1 MIRSG
6 HFGFRFYTRLACV
19 RGFSL
24 WLEIQLQN
32 IMAPQFCLPEP
43 HRYEFAKAPK
53 SILWPAGHALH
64 RPFVIPLPDSWKKV
78 PKEKEIEIDEQR
90 EFIFLPTVSKGRQP
104 KYEITTKAAELVE
117 EEGYF
122 VYEHC
127 SRICDPVV
135 VRKIPF
141 NGALLT
147 VSCSKVPEGRMQIS
161 ARLISGREV
170 FCKEYLQDQKVR
182 VYNLRFEIQKEVILM
197 HGGSCNSTFHL
208 ILEGQFSRLRGNA
221 LIGLPAKSPATESKE
236 KKGTT
241 KKHVSKK
248 KTSTRYKL

>member
-1 MIRSG
+1 MVLSR
-6 HFGFRFYTRLACV
+6 HFGFRLSTNLACI
-19 RGFSL
+19 RKFSL

-53 SILWPAGHALH
+53 SILWPAGHILH
-64 RPFVIPLPDSWKKV
+64 RPFVNPLPDSWKMV
-78 PKEKEIEIDEQR
+78 PKEKEVEIDEQR
-90 EFIFLPTVSKGRQP
+90 KFIFLPTVSKGRQP
-104 KYEITTKAAELVE
+104 KYEITTKPEEVE
-117 EEGYF
+117 ELGYF
-122 VYEHC
+122 LYEHC
-127 SRICDPVV
+127 SSIFDPVV

-141 NGALLT
+141 NGSLLT

-170 FCKEYLQDQKVR
+170 FCKEYPLDEKVR
-182 VYNLRFEIQKEVILM
+182 VFNLRFEIQKEIINK

-208 ILEGQFSRLRGNA
+208 VLEGQFSCLRGNA
-221 LIGLPAKSPATESKE
+221 MIGLPATSFAAESKE

-241 KKHVSKK
+241 KKNVLKK
-248 KTSTRYKL
+248 KTRKRSKL